1 MARAYLYSR
10 FLRLWHWLQALLV
23 IALLLTGFEVHGT
36 IHLFGFEQA
45 SSYHKLAAWTLLGL
59 WALAWFWHLTTG
71 EWKQYI
77 PSPVDRILAM
87 MRHYGL
93 GIFKGEPHPFHKDRW
108 HRHNP
113 LQRMAYL
120 SLHVF
125 IGPAIWISG
134 LLYIVY
140 PSWASLGLGG
150 LSLSLVAL
158 AHTAAA
164 FLMLTFLIA
173 HLYLAL
179 TTSERPFG
187 YLKGMV
193 TGYEEIED
201 EEKETAAS

>member
-1 MARAYLYSR
+1 MQRVYLYSR

-23 IALLLTGFEVHGT
+23 ITLLVTGFEVHGT
-36 IHLFGFEQA
+36 YRLFGYEAAAGF
-45 SSYHKLAAWTLLGL
+45 HRIAAWSLLGL

-77 PSPVDRILAM
+77 PSPVNRILAM
-87 MRHYGL
+87 VRYYGF

-120 SLHVF
+120 SLHVM
-125 IGPAIWISG
+125 IGPILWISG
-134 LLYIVY
+134 LAYIFY
-140 PSWASLGLGG
+140 PVVSQAGIDLSWIALLHTLGAYLMI
-150 LSLSLVAL
+150 
-158 AHTAAA
+158 A
-164 FLMLTFLIA
+164 FLVA

-179 TTSERPFG
+179 TTSHKPLEFLR
-187 YLKGMV
+187 GMV

-201 EEKETAAS
+201 DKSTA